1 MKSKLLTFLLALL
14 ISFGLWLYVATVISP
29 ESEVTLYDIP
39 VELVGSDYLSAHDL
53 IIVSD
58 TKNLTMDLKLR
69 GNRSDINK
77 LNSSNITILADLSK
91 IKSAGK
97 YQIDC
102 SVSFQSGTAEII
114 SQEPKAISIE
124 VAAQKTKNVDVR
136 VIYTGSVPDGYEL
149 DKTVTELNHTSVE
162 VKGTQAVLDKIEYAA
177 IEVNVND
184 KMTSF
189 LGDYPVMLYGSNALP
204 LMDTTLVTTDITK
217 VTARMQVNKVKKVE
231 LNIVA
236 DYTDSGLRS
245 DMVELL
251 YDKTVTIIGSD
262 EALSSVDPSYTLT
275 VSLADFTQTTIQTLK
290 LTLPEGAKC
299 KEEIKVEIIVPTM
312 RSKEGRLDASHIAV
326 ENAPEGWQ
334 IIPMGTAHVEV
345 YGPESVVRD
354 LDIETLWL
362 SMDCANVS
370 NLQPDMNGAVYTIRA
385 LDSQRNITYLRVRVT
400 WGVDGSVSI
409 VKSEGGSN
417 GTDGTRP

>member
-1 MKSKLLTFLLALL
+1 MKSKILTFLLALL

-58 TKNLTMDLKLR
+58 TKNLSMDLKLR
-69 GNRSDINK
+69 GNRSDISK

-114 SQEPKAISIE
+114 SQEPNAISIE
-124 VAAQKTKNVDVR
+124 VAAQKTKSVDVK

-149 DKTVTELNHTSVE
+149 DKAATELNHTSVE

-189 LGDYPVMLYGSNALP
+189 LGDYPVTLYGSNALP
-204 LMDTTLVTTDITK
+204 LMDTTHVTTDITK

-231 LNIVA
+231 LNFEI
-236 DYTDSGLRS
+236 DETDSGMRG
-245 DMVELL
+245 DMVELR
-251 YDKTVTIIGSD
+251 YEKTVTVIGSD
-262 EALSSVDPSYTLT
+262 EALSSVESSYSFT
-275 VSLADFTQTTIQTLK
+275 VSLAEYNRTTTQVFK
-290 LTLPEGAKC
+290 LPLPDGAKC
-299 KEEIKVEIIVPTM
+299 KEEIKVEIVVPTM
-312 RSKEGRLDASHIAV
+312 LSKEGRLDASHILV
-326 ENAPEGWQ
+326 QNVPEGWN
-334 IIPMGTAHVEV
+334 ISLSGTARVEL
-345 YGPESVVRD
+345 YGPESVVRS
-354 LDIETLWL
+354 LDIDQLWL
-362 SMDCANVS
+362 LMDCANVS
-370 NLQPDMNGAVYTIRA
+370 NLQPDMDGAVYTIRA
-385 LDSQRNITYLRVRVT
+385 IDSQQNITYLRVRVT
-400 WGVDGSVSI
+400 WGVDGSVNI
-409 VKSEGGSN
+409 GKAEEGTN
-417 GTDGTRP
+417 GTNGSRP